1 MVNSEVRAIGAEL
14 LSGGSSELMQ
24 MAELIALC
32 HHEKFDGTGYPRG
45 LDGERIPLVARVVA
59 VCDVFDALLS
69 KRPYKAPWTVDAALE
84 ETCRLQRRVRDAMP
98 QVKLVAGDTMNVVW
112 TSYVSAGA
120 ITGVAPSQLYAL
132 HDPLEIDVDGNG
144 TEEVVF
150 GSDDGKFYALDPQT
164 GKLVAGDA
172 AAQAERAIENLGA
185 VLCAAGYH
193 YVDVVKT
200 TIFLVDMNDF
210 AAVNTV
216 YEKYFGLAKP
226 ARSTVAVAAL
236 PRGARVEIDCIAKT

>member
-1 MVNSEVRAIGAEL
+1 MKPEPIVTPHAPQPIGAY
-14 LSGGSSELMQ
+14 SQAIQCGSELYCSGQ
-24 MAELIALC
+24 I
-32 HHEKFDGTGYPRG
+32 
-45 LDGERIPLVARVVA
+45 
-59 VCDVFDALLS
+59 
-69 KRPYKAPWTVDAALE
+69 
-84 ETCRLQRRVRDAMP
+84 
-98 QVKLVAGDTMNVVW
+98 
-112 TSYVSAGA
+112 
-120 ITGVAPSQLYAL
+120 
-132 HDPLEIDVDGNG
+132 
-144 TEEVVF
+144 
-150 GSDDGKFYALDPQT
+150 ALDPQT